1 MYVFNEDAKPTK
13 TLAMKLLLCL
23 CTLTCSASFTT
34 LLSTT
39 GRPAASVVDGRRVG
53 QKTIQWIGANEDASP
68 QDDDTTT
75 DTVVPNDSSS
85 TSSSSPGGSD
95 LKSLLPTPKRTTLT
109 LDKFGRRIHD
119 LKSDGTPK
127 YSKGDV
133 SSDMLQ
139 DLLNSSDYDDKSA
152 PMKR

>member
-1 MYVFNEDAKPTK
+1 MAT
-13 TLAMKLLLCL
+13 KLLLCL
-23 CTLTCSASFTT
+23 CTLTCSASFTI
-34 LLSTT
+34 LSTT
-39 GRPAASVVDGRRVG
+39 SRPAASVVDGRRVG
-53 QKTIQWIGANEDASP
+53 KTIQWIGVNDDPSP
-68 QDDDTTT
+68 RDDTTT
-75 DTVVPNDSSS
+75 TDTNSISS
-85 TSSSSPGGSD
+85 TSSSPGGSN

-133 SSDMLQ
+133 SSDVLQ
-139 DLLNSSDYDDKSA
+139 DLLSSDYDDDKSA

>member
-1 MYVFNEDAKPTK
+1 MT
-13 TLAMKLLLCL
+13 KLLLCL
-23 CTLTCSASFTT
+23 CTLTCSASFTIVV
-34 LLSTT
+34 STT
-39 GRPAASVVDGRRVG
+39 SRPAASVVDGRRVG
-53 QKTIQWIGANEDASP
+53 KTIQWIGVNDDPSP
-68 QDDDTTT
+68 RDDTTT
-75 DTVVPNDSSS
+75 TDTAPNSISS
-85 TSSSSPGGSD
+85 TSSSSSPGGSN

-133 SSDMLQ
+133 SSDVLQ
-139 DLLNSSDYDDKSA
+139 DLLSSDYDDDKSA

>member
-1 MYVFNEDAKPTK
+1 MAM
-13 TLAMKLLLCL
+13 MKLLLCL
-23 CTLTCSASFTT
+23 CTLTCSASFTI
-34 LLSTT
+34 LSTT
-39 GRPAASVVDGRRVG
+39 SRPAVSVVDGRRLG
-53 QKTIQWIGANEDASP
+53 KKTIQWIGVNNDDPSP
-68 QDDDTTT
+68 QDDTTT
-75 DTVVPNDSSS
+75 DTAPNSIS
-85 TSSSSPGGSD
+85 TTSSPGGSN

-139 DLLNSSDYDDKSA
+139 DLLISDYDDDKSA